1 MSRGALALGSP
12 AIVQPLIRT
21 NDNAMTASAL
31 STAAI
36 FLLGAWLTTRP
47 AGRLVARV
55 LRKKTEQIEQLP
67 TADGVLRQEQRGFVD
82 GGAAIGRLE
91 RLLIYL
97 FVMSDQAGAVGFLI
111 AAKSVFRFG
120 ELSQQQHRLEAEY
133 ITIGTLLSFVVGF
146 AIAMAT
152 RYLMG
157 GVPYFL
163 QFFS

>member
-1 MSRGALALGSP
+1 
-12 AIVQPLIRT
+12 
-21 NDNAMTASAL
+21 MTGHTL
-31 STAAI
+31 LTVAI
-36 FLLGAWLTTRP
+36 FLFAAWLTTRP
-47 AGRLVARV
+47 AGRFVAWA
-55 LRKKTEQIEQLP
+55 LRRKTEQIEQLP

-82 GGAAIGRLE
+82 GGAVIGCLE

-146 AIAMAT
+146 AIAMAA
-152 RYLMG
+152 RHMMFML
-157 GVPYFL
+157 
-163 QFFS
+163 

>member
-1 MSRGALALGSP
+1 MNGHTLL
-12 AIVQPLIRT
+12 
-21 NDNAMTASAL
+21 TAV
-31 STAAI
+31 T

-55 LRKKTEQIEQLP
+55 LRRKTEQIEQLP
-67 TADGVLRQEQRGFVD
+67 AGDGVLHQEQRGFGD
-82 GGAAIGRLE
+82 GGAMIGCLE

-133 ITIGTLLSFVVGF
+133 ITIGTLLSFVVGC
-146 AIAMAT
+146 AIAMAA
-152 RYLMG
+152 RHVIL
-157 GVPYFL
+157 VL
-163 QFFS
+163 